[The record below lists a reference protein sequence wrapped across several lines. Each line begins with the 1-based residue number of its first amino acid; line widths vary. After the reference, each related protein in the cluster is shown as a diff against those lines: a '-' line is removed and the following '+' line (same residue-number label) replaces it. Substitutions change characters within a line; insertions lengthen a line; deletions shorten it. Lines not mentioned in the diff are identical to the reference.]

1 MRYASRA
8 TMPAKKRVM
17 PKFTKAP
24 ESMVALFT
32 SATSKLSG
40 IETRTMFSYPA
51 AFINGNMFSSLFQ
64 SNMIL
69 KLSEADRAACAREFG
84 AKPFAP
90 MPGRA
95 MGQYIVVPEAILQS
109 PSLLD
114 AWLGKSYRYAAALPS
129 KRTAKKTAARKK
141 RASTK
146 RVRSR

>member
-1 MRYASRA
+1 
-8 TMPAKKRVM
+8 MPANKRVM

-24 ESMVALFT
+24 DSMVALFER
-32 SATSKLSG
+32 ATSKLRG
-40 IETRTMFSYPA
+40 IETRKMFSYPA

-95 MGQYIVVPEAILQS
+95 MGHYIVVPEAILDS

-114 AWLGKSYRYAAALPS
+114 AWLQKSYRYAAALPQ
-129 KRTAKKTAARKK
+129 KQGAKTTAKKSKPT
-141 RASTK
+141 STR

>member
-1 MRYASRA
+1 
-8 TMPAKKRVM
+8 MPAKKRVM

-24 ESMVALFT
+24 ESMVARFN
-32 SATSKLSG
+32 SATSKLAG

-84 AKPFAP
+84 AQPFAP

-95 MGQYIVVPEAILQS
+95 MGQYVVVPEAILQS

-114 AWLGKSYRYAAALPS
+114 AWLRKSYRYAAALPP
-129 KRTAKKTAARKK
+129 K
-141 RASTK
+141 RAAKAKTSTK
-146 RVRSR
+146 KAKVGSRKQARSR

>member
-1 MRYASRA
+1 MA
-8 TMPAKKRVM
+8 AKKRVM

-24 ESMVALFT
+24 DSMVALFD
-32 SATSKLSG
+32 SATSKLTG
-40 IETRTMFSYPA
+40 IETRRMFSYPA
-51 AFINGNMFSSLFQ
+51 AFVNGNMFSSLFQ

-114 AWLGKSYRYAAALPS
+114 AWLRKSYGYAAALPP
-129 KRTAKKTAARKK
+129 KRAAKKAATKK
-141 RASTK
+141 KTASTK